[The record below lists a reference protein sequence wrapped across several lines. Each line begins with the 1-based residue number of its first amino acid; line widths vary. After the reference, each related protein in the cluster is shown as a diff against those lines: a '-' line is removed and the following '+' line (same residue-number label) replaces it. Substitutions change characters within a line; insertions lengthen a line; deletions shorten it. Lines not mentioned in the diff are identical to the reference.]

1 MRIKDLQVGTLT
13 AEDGIAID
21 GATYGTRKI
30 SKADIR
36 DGLVPYDA
44 TINITAEEKA
54 TARNNI
60 GAMASNATP
69 TPAHHESTHEIG
81 GDDALPAA
89 STNTAGLVKLYN
101 GVDSDSTTL
110 AATAAAVKATW
121 EHATTSFQILETT
134 EASVTVP
141 DQTRTT
147 VDSLELSAGIW
158 IISAYWN
165 ASVSSGKRVD
175 FMLTETN
182 GGSTAFMKNAEISS
196 NGIGEWRQVLTI
208 FANIPAIKTLYL
220 RCYHNDGKSISSSIH
235 GIKAIRIGDAVTA

>member
-44 TINITAEEKA
+44 TINITAEEKT

-89 STNTAGLVKLYN
+89 SVNTAGLVRLYN

-134 EASVTVP
+134 EASVTIP

-158 IISAYWN
+158 IISAYWGAN
-165 ASVSSGKRVD
+165 VSAGKRMD
-175 FMLTETN
+175 FMLTDTS
-182 GGSTAFMKNAEISS
+182 GGSTPFMKNAEISS
-196 NGIGEWRQVLTI
+196 NGIESWRQVFTI
-208 FANIPAIKTLYL
+208 FANITAIKTLYL
-220 RCYHNDGKSISSSIH
+220 RCYHKAGSSVSSTAH
-235 GIKAIRIGDAVTA
+235 GIKAIRIGDAITT